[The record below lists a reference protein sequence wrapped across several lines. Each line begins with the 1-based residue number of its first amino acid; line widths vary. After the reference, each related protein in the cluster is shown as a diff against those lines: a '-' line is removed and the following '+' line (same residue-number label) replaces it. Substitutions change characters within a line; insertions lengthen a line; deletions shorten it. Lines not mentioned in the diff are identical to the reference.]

1 MIGFVVQS
9 HKCESQ
15 DLWRPF
21 NYGTNCHVRE
31 TNLSWFEL
39 CDMVCYPPGRSFHK
53 LGTLLKDAQLV

>member
-21 NYGTNCHVRE
+21 NYGTNCHVQE
-31 TNLSWFEL
+31 TNLS
-39 CDMVCYPPGRSFHK
+39 
-53 LGTLLKDAQLV
+53 